1 MFDTYFK
8 RNRWPTDISLDS
20 SGLNLVVVDS
30 GRIFEVIDGRSVIPV
45 DSTCDGDLEEVA
57 HAVLDAFDNIYA
69 ATNVGDVFLIDSS
82 NRSSV
87 VKVRQIKSDT
97 LAA

>member
-1 MFDTYFK
+1 MISYHE

-30 GRIFEVIDGRSVIPV
+30 GRILEVIDGRSVIPV
-45 DSTCDGDLEEVA
+45 DSTCDGDLDEVTT
-57 HAVLDAFDNIYA
+57 AVLDGYDNIYA
-69 ATNVGDVFLIDSS
+69 ATDAGEVFWIDSS

-87 VKVRQIKSDT
+87 TKV
-97 LAA
+97 

>member
-57 HAVLDAFDNIYA
+57 HAVQDAFDNIYA